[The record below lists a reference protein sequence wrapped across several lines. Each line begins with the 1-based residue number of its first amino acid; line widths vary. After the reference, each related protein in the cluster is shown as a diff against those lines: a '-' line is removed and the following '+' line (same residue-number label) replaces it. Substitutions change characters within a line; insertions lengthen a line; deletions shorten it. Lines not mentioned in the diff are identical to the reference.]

1 MSWRR
6 IRREV
11 LERDGWIC
19 VECQSPIKGRN
30 AHAHHKLPRG
40 LGGLDTLE
48 NLISLCSG
56 CHSLKHMN
64 LQASLGRR
72 LIERIAVRVARLF
85 DKTSLADLDGGKLGL
100 ALRYLNIDR
109 LRKGQLEPILAALN
123 NKSVLF
129 ISPTGSGKS
138 LCFQLPALLKEEK
151 SLVISPLKALMSD
164 QVGGLLNREYPATFI
179 NSDLPKKEKELRLEL
194 IKKNKFKLVYLAPE
208 RLEKNERMRAEQ
220 QVILGSKLGYLI
232 VDEAHCIDKW
242 GDAFRPSY
250 TKIGSTRSANG
261 NPPVLAFTATAGR
274 KTRRRIL
281 ENLDATD
288 AEVFIQGVDRPN
300 IALMRFNA
308 SEDEKRVALVKE
320 LFLQMSK
327 KSAGKC
333 LIFVPTRKLGEKVKE
348 LLLKAEI
355 KSEFFHGKLNA
366 SQRDFLLGRFEGR
379 LEEEVNLLIC
389 TNAFGMGMDIPNI
402 RLVFHWQH
410 PSSPEDY
417 LQEFGRAGR
426 DQKQALAVLFTS
438 ENDTGLLDFML
449 KKSLEKLNVNEEER
463 AEIYQTKRD
472 SIDIM
477 SDMSSAKKLC
487 FSEYIK
493 SELDI
498 GKSKTTFS
506 TSILEWAFAE
516 KKENLKRRFCCDACW
531 RKTYRQK
538 RKISDFARQ
547 VISIMPDA
555 SSTAISLSSEPTTQK
570 SNISDQLLE
579 KERTDVFLFVIIL
592 ILVLYF
598 LAKPMFEFL

>member
-1 MSWRR
+1 M
-6 IRREV
+6 
-11 LERDGWIC
+11 
-19 VECQSPIKGRN
+19 
-30 AHAHHKLPRG
+30 
-40 LGGLDTLE
+40 
-48 NLISLCSG
+48 
-56 CHSLKHMN
+56 
-64 LQASLGRR
+64 
-72 LIERIAVRVARLF
+72 
-85 DKTSLADLDGGKLGL
+85 
-100 ALRYLNIDR
+100 
-109 LRKGQLEPILAALN
+109 
-123 NKSVLF
+123 
-129 ISPTGSGKS
+129 
-138 LCFQLPALLKEEK
+138 
-151 SLVISPLKALMSD
+151 
-164 QVGGLLNREYPATFI
+164 
-179 NSDLPKKEKELRLEL
+179 
-194 IKKNKFKLVYLAPE
+194 APE

-250 TKIGSTRSANG
+250 TKIGSTRSAIG

-274 KTRRRIL
+274 KARRRIL
-281 ENLDATD
+281 ENLHATD

-327 KSAGKC
+327 KSGGKC

-438 ENDTGLLDFML
+438 ENDTD
-449 KKSLEKLNVNEEER
+449 
-463 AEIYQTKRD
+463 Y
-472 SIDIM
+472 
-477 SDMSSAKKLC
+477 
-487 FSEYIK
+487 
-493 SELDI
+493 
-498 GKSKTTFS
+498 
-506 TSILEWAFAE
+506 
-516 KKENLKRRFCCDACW
+516 
-531 RKTYRQK
+531 
-538 RKISDFARQ
+538 
-547 VISIMPDA
+547 
-555 SSTAISLSSEPTTQK
+555 
-570 SNISDQLLE
+570 
-579 KERTDVFLFVIIL
+579 
-592 ILVLYF
+592 
-598 LAKPMFEFL
+598 